1 MRRLSA
7 TAQLFVWQLVLLLAV
22 FASLAIVLDHVLEQ
36 RFLED
41 LTRSMIAQAGTVQA
55 ALPADDSDL
64 QSSVH
69 ELASAGSSRITV
81 IRTDGTVLADSEHDP
96 ATMENHLTRPEVQQA
111 LAGSPG
117 TDSRTSATLG
127 VPFRYVALPPDDG
140 RIVRVALPL
149 TMVDSRRDTVR
160 VAIVAGFL
168 VASVGLA
175 IGTLLVSRRV
185 TRSLRRTTDSVRRV
199 GLGHATTVDE
209 SGPKEVAAL
218 AGTVN
223 KMASDLREQ
232 MSDAAD
238 ARRLRDLILTSM
250 EEGILLADGGDG
262 IVFGNEA
269 AERHL
274 GRLPE
279 TVATLPPAM
288 RTAVSQ
294 ARAEGERVSVETEL
308 GAPARTLRGL
318 CSPVAADG
326 SVLLVLRDVTEAKRL
341 DSVRRDFVTN
351 ASHELKTPAAAIQ
364 AIAETIRR
372 ATRNDPEVIPRFAE
386 QLEHEAIRLSR
397 IVSDLLDLSRL
408 ESGSELASDVRL
420 DEIAREETGR
430 FRPAAEQAGLTFE
443 VDIAPT
449 DPVRGSAR
457 DLSLLVRNLV
467 DNAIRSTH
475 AGGSVRVSAISVKGE
490 TLLEVAD
497 TGIGIPSRDL
507 SRIFERF
514 YRVDRARSRDTGGTG
529 LGLAIVRHVAENHG
543 GSVRVE
549 SELGLG
555 TTFEVRLPSARSSSD
570 GVPAEDPVR

>member
-160 VAIVAGFL
+160 VAIVARFL
-168 VASVGLA
+168 VPAVGLA

-199 GLGHATTVDE
+199 GLGQATTVDE

-223 KMASDLREQ
+223 KMASDLRE
-232 MSDAAD
+232 
-238 ARRLRDLILTSM
+238 
-250 EEGILLADGGDG
+250 
-262 IVFGNEA
+262 
-269 AERHL
+269 
-274 GRLPE
+274 
-279 TVATLPPAM
+279 
-288 RTAVSQ
+288 
-294 ARAEGERVSVETEL
+294 
-308 GAPARTLRGL
+308 
-318 CSPVAADG
+318 
-326 SVLLVLRDVTEAKRL
+326 
-341 DSVRRDFVTN
+341 
-351 ASHELKTPAAAIQ
+351 
-364 AIAETIRR
+364 
-372 ATRNDPEVIPRFAE
+372 
-386 QLEHEAIRLSR
+386 
-397 IVSDLLDLSRL
+397 
-408 ESGSELASDVRL
+408 
-420 DEIAREETGR
+420 
-430 FRPAAEQAGLTFE
+430 
-443 VDIAPT
+443 
-449 DPVRGSAR
+449 
-457 DLSLLVRNLV
+457 
-467 DNAIRSTH
+467 
-475 AGGSVRVSAISVKGE
+475 
-490 TLLEVAD
+490 
-497 TGIGIPSRDL
+497 
-507 SRIFERF
+507 
-514 YRVDRARSRDTGGTG
+514 
-529 LGLAIVRHVAENHG
+529 
-543 GSVRVE
+543 
-549 SELGLG
+549 
-555 TTFEVRLPSARSSSD
+555 
-570 GVPAEDPVR
+570 